1 MSTVYIH
8 LVVALIESRTLNK
21 TSSRQYLIYID
32 ASIEGRSCE
41 SYTLISGGD
50 SSTTYETLSVNFFSK
65 FTRAS
70 IRQSDIIAIQL
81 RSKKKSHPSVQIK
94 LCWLIFAH
102 LQTS

>member
-41 SYTLISGGD
+41 SYTFQ
-50 SSTTYETLSVNFFSK
+50 EV
-65 FTRAS
+65 
-70 IRQSDIIAIQL
+70 IRRRL
-81 RSKKKSHPSVQIK
+81 MK
-94 LCWLIFAH
+94 LFL
-102 LQTS
+102 